1 MLVKLEQFM
10 KQLEPKDVT
19 EEGIVMLVKPEHQK
33 YLQLVVYQFVLIKT
47 VEKWLREFNGV
58 WKRRRF
64 NVFNFRKPQKT

>member
-1 MLVKLEQFM
+1 MKQLEPKDVTEEGIVMLVKLEQFM

-47 VEKWLREFNGV
+47 VEK
-58 WKRRRF
+58 
-64 NVFNFRKPQKT
+64 